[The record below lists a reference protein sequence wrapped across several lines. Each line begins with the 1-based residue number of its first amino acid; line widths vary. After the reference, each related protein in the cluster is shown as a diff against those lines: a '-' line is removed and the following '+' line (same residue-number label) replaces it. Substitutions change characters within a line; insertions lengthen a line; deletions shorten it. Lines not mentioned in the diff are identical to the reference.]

1 MAISDATTEHRRTAR
16 TGPSFAHLVQSE
28 WIKIR
33 TVRSTMWCLL
43 VLAVAV
49 IGIGVLAVANRNAH
63 ADQLGPLAI
72 GELVMRSHI
81 GLSVGQL
88 AVVVLAAT
96 SIGNEYGTGLIST
109 SLTAVPWRKR
119 WLAAKALVVAAVALV
134 AGVLLSVAAFAVLY
148 AITPAVSGPV
158 MHPEVVR
165 AVLGGG
171 PYLAAVALLA
181 FAVATMLRS
190 SVGGIV
196 VMSTM
201 SFVIPIIS
209 MGVPGFDDLV
219 RLLPSGL
226 VPGNAGWA
234 IMQPGPM
241 LGGLAPWAGF
251 AVLCAWVSVGM
262 AVAAYLLDRRDA

>member
-1 MAISDATTEHRRTAR
+1 MAISAATTEHRRTAH
-16 TGPSFAHLVQSE
+16 TEPSFAHLVHSE

-33 TVRSTMWCLL
+33 TVRSTLWCLL
-43 VLAVAV
+43 VLTAAV
-49 IGIGVLAVANRNAH
+49 IGIGFLAVANRNAH
-63 ADQLGPLAI
+63 ADHLGPLPI
-72 GELVMRSHI
+72 GELVIRSHI
-81 GLSVGQL
+81 GLSLGQL
-88 AVVVLAAT
+88 AVVVLAAR
-96 SIGNEYGTGLIST
+96 SIGGEYGTGLIST

-134 AGVLLSVAAFAVLY
+134 AGVLLSAAAFALLY

-171 PYLAAVALLA
+171 PYLAGLALLA
-181 FAVATMLRS
+181 FAVATVTRS

-196 VMSTM
+196 VVSAM
-201 SFVIPIIS
+201 SFVIPVMS
-209 MGVPGFDDLV
+209 MGVPGFDGLL
-219 RLLPSGL
+219 RFLPSGL
-226 VPGNAGWA
+226 FPGNAGWA

-241 LGGLAPWAGF
+241 LNGLSPWAGF
-251 AVLCAWVSVGM
+251 AVLCAWVAAGM